1 MESCTNVPEVMKDR
15 SNPGKIELFQAL
27 FSTARIFSTFL
38 HPVVQIYEIHVFH
51 MSPHNIS
58 FATFLFHC
66 DRKTQQQTYDIAVR
80 AQDGGS
86 KQSPAYRLR
95 IHVTDGLEAPQLS
108 PSMSATVYEDQKVGY
123 IVKRISP
130 RVNNINYKYS
140 ILAGNT
146 NEAFC
151 INHAG
156 VVTVAKPLDREKI
169 SSYILRVSVAV
180 GNKVSNTTLTVS
192 INDRNDDAP
201 HFTKTVY
208 SFDVSEAKGTLLIQC
223 SLYSGDTLWTKV
235 SVA

>member
-1 MESCTNVPEVMKDR
+1 MKSG
-15 SNPGKIELFQAL
+15 SNPCKIELFQAL

-38 HPVVQIYEIHVFH
+38 HPALQIYEIHVFH
-51 MSPHNIS
+51 LSPHNIS
-58 FATFLFHC
+58 FATFLSHC

-80 AQDGGS
+80 AQDGGG
-86 KQSPAYRLR
+86 KQSPEYRLR
-95 IHVTDGLEAPQLS
+95 IHVTDGLEAPQLT
-108 PSMSATVYEDQKVGY
+108 PSISATVYEDQKVGY
-123 IVKRISP
+123 VVKRISP

-201 HFTKTVY
+201 HFTQTVY
-208 SFDVSEAKGTLLIQC
+208 SFDVSEAKGTLLIWGC
-223 SLYSGDTLWTKV
+223 LYSGDTL
-235 SVA
+235 

>member
-1 MESCTNVPEVMKDR
+1 
-15 SNPGKIELFQAL
+15 
-27 FSTARIFSTFL
+27 
-38 HPVVQIYEIHVFH
+38 

-58 FATFLFHC
+58 FATFLSHC

-80 AQDGGS
+80 AQDGGG
-86 KQSPAYRLR
+86 KQSPEYRLR
-95 IHVTDGLEAPQLS
+95 IHVTDGLEAPQLT

-123 IVKRISP
+123 VVKRISP

-201 HFTKTVY
+201 HFTQTVY
-208 SFDVSEAKGTLLIQC
+208 SFDVSEAKGTLLIWC
-223 SLYSGDTLWTKV
+223 FLYSGDTL
-235 SVA
+235 